1 MYQFRV
7 HQTTI
12 SKFVP
17 QVRVVINDVVVGDS
31 CQLAKD
37 KAGWR
42 NHAQVAEE
50 KWRFPNAFSVGE
62 SKHVVILCGKH
73 NLAVL

>member
-37 KAGWR
+37 KDG
-42 NHAQVAEE
+42 
-50 KWRFPNAFSVGE
+50 
-62 SKHVVILCGKH
+62 
-73 NLAVL
+73 